1 MIMNTLT
8 KTERNREMGQSEG
21 SYLVPPVDITEQKDE
36 YLLEADM
43 PGVGKEGLEVV
54 LEGNELTIV
63 GHRQRP
69 TEGEV
74 LLEESRP
81 QDFRRTFVLDPVIDS
96 SQIRAQIEHGTVT
109 VHLPK
114 ADQVKPRRI
123 KVD

>member
-1 MIMNTLT
+1 MNALT
-8 KTERNREMGQSEG
+8 KTERNREMGPAEG

-74 LLEESRP
+74 LVEESRKH
-81 QDFRRTFVLDPVIDS
+81 DFRRTFVLDPVIDS